1 MTNDEKYTIMAI
13 ILKNQCGKEAQ
24 DMKMSTVQIRYDSEK
39 LNALQKYRSE
49 AELRAGL
56 EAHIQ
61 ELYERNVPA
70 ELRKAP
76 SHRDQSPAE

>member
-1 MTNDEKYTIMAI
+1 
-13 ILKNQCGKEAQ
+13 
-24 DMKMSTVQIRYDSEK
+24 MKMATVQIRYDSEK
-39 LNALQKYRSE
+39 LSTLRKYMDE

-56 EAHIQ
+56 EEHLQ

-76 SHRDQSPAE
+76 DRRDQSTAE

>member
-1 MTNDEKYTIMAI
+1 
-13 ILKNQCGKEAQ
+13 
-24 DMKMSTVQIRYDSEK
+24 MKMSTVQIRYDREK
-39 LNALQKYRSE
+39 LSAIREHMSE

-56 EAHIQ
+56 EEHLQ

-76 SHRDQSPAE
+76 GRRDESAAV

>member
-24 DMKMSTVQIRYDSEK
+24 DMKMSTVQIRYDSKK
-39 LNALQKYRSE
+39 LNALQKYMSE

-56 EAHIQ
+56 EEHLQA
-61 ELYERNVPA
+61 LYERNVPA
-70 ELRKAP
+70 EARKIP
-76 SHRDQSPAE
+76 HRPDESAAE